1 MILPRYNRWLVVS
14 QSQTSHTHGEQFRQ
28 FLLLDLLAACFFF
41 CFFFVVFSCF
51 GSGGLSCPIWA
62 KIHRPI
68 TDAAFVVI
76 PGVMK
81 TNGAIHSFPDH
92 CLSPTSYSLVT
103 IYIKGARTIWVD
115 CVNSADPGTVC
126 LQASET
132 SITLL
137 IGFQAKDKDL
147 FRRLLPVIVRLINF
161 RS

>member
-1 MILPRYNRWLVVS
+1 MILPRYNRWLAVS

-28 FLLLDLLAACFFF
+28 FLLLDLLAAFCFLFFVFFF
-41 CFFFVVFSCF
+41 HV
-51 GSGGLSCPIWA
+51 SGQAGYLVQSEP
-62 KIHRPI
+62 KFTDQV

-76 PGVMK
+76 PGAMK

-92 CLSPTSYSLVT
+92 CLSPTSYNLVT

-147 FRRLLPVIVRLINF
+147 LI
-161 RS
+161 

>member
-41 CFFFVVFSCF
+41 CFCFLFFHVSGQVVYLVQSEPKFTDQV
-51 GSGGLSCPIWA
+51 
-62 KIHRPI
+62 

-115 CVNSADPGTVC
+115 CVYSADPGTVC

-137 IGFQAKDKDL
+137 IGFLAKDKDL